1 MSKRRVLERVLES
14 VRPRGA
20 AERRGALDEAVLL
33 SCHERAARA
42 ADTSMSTCQ
51 AAGATA
57 AQQRTSLDGA
67 VDHARLL
74 LSRSR
79 DIKSAAERVRE
90 ALDRA
95 KLIALNAGLEG
106 VRLGENAGR
115 PLVSVA
121 EEMRSVM
128 TRALDALAEHL
139 SVLEQVDRERERL
152 RDYVEQARQL
162 ASQLA
167 DELLRA
173 QAAQRESTD
182 ALASFAEYLQ
192 QATGTDAQTARAVSE
207 AREHVRGLSGVLGQL
222 SSAEQRALLARTLG
236 PSLEPLLSLLAELG
250 RAGRRRNGSDR
261 GR

>member
-1 MSKRRVLERVLES
+1 MSKRRVLARVLNS
-14 VRPRGA
+14 VRPARA
-20 AERRGALDEAVLL
+20 SSARPSAIDESVLL
-33 SCHERAARA
+33 SCQDRASRAAE
-42 ADTSMSTCQ
+42 TSMSTCQ

-90 ALDRA
+90 ALERA

-106 VRLGENAGR
+106 ARLGESVGR

-121 EEMRSVM
+121 DEMRSVIG
-128 TRALDALAEHL
+128 RGLDALAEHL
-139 SVLEQVDRERERL
+139 SVLDQVDRERERL
-152 RDYVEQARQL
+152 REHVEQARQL

-173 QAAQRESTD
+173 QSAQRESGD
-182 ALASFAEYLQ
+182 ALAACAEYLQ
-192 QATGTDAQTARAVSE
+192 QATGTDPETARAVSQ
-207 AREHVRGLSGVLGQL
+207 ARDLVQGLSGVLGQL
-222 SSAEQRALLARTLG
+222 SSGTQRSLLLRALG
-236 PSLEPLLSLLAELG
+236 PSLEPLLAVLRELDRASRNRDGLG
-250 RAGRRRNGSDR
+250 R
-261 GR
+261 